1 MKKRILAIALA
12 LLMCLSLLPV
22 AASADAE
29 VIVEEEPVEDAFFED
44 GVFIEDAPVEAFIEA
59 TPRRKGK
66 RITIAGAVRPP
77 RASRRIPAGGTAAA
91 WSCRTARP
99 FPDPFDHKIS
109 FCELRACGADFEN
122 WSRRSPARLRH
133 SFTPQWMSVFR
144 FRRFGE

>member
-59 TPRRKGK
+59 PPRRKGK
-66 RITIAGAVRPP
+66 RIIAGAVRPP

-99 FPDPFDHKIS
+99 FPDPFDYKI
-109 FCELRACGADFEN
+109 FIL
-122 WSRRSPARLRH
+122 
-133 SFTPQWMSVFR
+133 
-144 FRRFGE
+144 